1 MPGRSKLSKFVS
13 NAGQKSLQN
22 VVRKVGPISTLDMG
36 DFKMLR
42 GVSAA
47 DRKTHLNVID
57 KIRGFEQLRLHPS
70 VKELIG
76 QNILK
81 SRSLPPTPVQKVA
94 IKALRKKDLASTKFQ
109 SWMIAAET
117 GSGKTLSYVA
127 PMISNLL
134 EQHSEKPEVADLEKH
149 TQTQSLD
156 SHNEPRISN
165 IVLVPTVELADQVC
179 NTLRGCSPSSVRIGI
194 FAGVHNALPS
204 LAKQVTK
211 GVDVAVASPDKLL
224 RLGEDY
230 PVLMRRA
237 LESCSMLVVDEAD
250 SLMNQSFEASTSSL
264 ISKCPELQHLVFV
277 TATIP
282 KSFDKTLR
290 KQYPETNFLV
300 TPSIHRLPRH
310 IEFRVVE
317 VWHRPYN
324 NNKALALQQALFSIY
339 HDKTEDGKVKRVVVF
354 VNRKSDV
361 DNLVSILKKSGYE
374 ATGLNPDRS
383 NLNEF
388 LQAETASEAAPPM
401 KVLVATDLVARGID
415 FQKVR
420 NIILYDMPPNAADLL
435 HRAGR
440 TGRLGTKGRVLLLV
454 ARGESK
460 GWIRGLETIV
470 KRGMALA

>member
-1 MPGRSKLSKFVS
+1 MPGRSKLSRYIS
-13 NAGQKSLQN
+13 NAGQKSIKKTA
-22 VVRKVGPISTLDMG
+22 RKVGPISTLDMG
-36 DFKMLR
+36 DFKVLR
-42 GVSAA
+42 EVSAA
-47 DRKTHLNVID
+47 NRKTHLNVLE
-57 KIRGFEQLRLHPS
+57 KVKEFNQLRLHPI

-76 QNILK
+76 KNILN
-81 SRSLPPTPVQKVA
+81 SSLLPPTPVQKVA
-94 IKALRKKDLASTKFQ
+94 IKALRKQNLAATGFQ

-127 PMISNLL
+127 PMVSNLL
-134 EQHSEKPEVADLEKH
+134 EQRYDKPEYYDSEMRLQV
-149 TQTQSLD
+149 QSSD
-156 SHNEPRISN
+156 SHKEPRISN
-165 IVLVPTVELADQVC
+165 IVLVPTVELAEQVF
-179 NTLRGCSPSSVRIGI
+179 NTLRGCSPSFVRIGV
-194 FAGVHNALPS
+194 FAGMNNAIPS
-204 LAKQVTK
+204 LAKQVTN
-211 GVDVAVASPDKLL
+211 GVDIAVASPDKLL
-224 RLGEDY
+224 KLSKGY

-250 SLMNQSFEASTSSL
+250 SLMNQSFEASTTGL
-264 ISKCPELQHLVFV
+264 IAKCPDLQNLVFV

-282 KSFDKTLR
+282 KSFDKTIR

-310 IEFRVVE
+310 IDFRVVE

-354 VNRKSDV
+354 INRKSDV
-361 DNLVSILKKSGYE
+361 DILVNTLKNSGYE
-374 ATGLNPDRS
+374 ATGLNSDRS
-383 NLNEF
+383 NLPEF
-388 LQAETASEAAPPM
+388 LQAESSSKNVPLM

-420 NIILYDMPPNAADLL
+420 NVILYDMPPNAADLL

-440 TGRLGTKGRVLLLV
+440 TGRLGTKGRVLMLV
-454 ARGESK
+454 AKGESK

-470 KRGMALA
+470 KKGMALA